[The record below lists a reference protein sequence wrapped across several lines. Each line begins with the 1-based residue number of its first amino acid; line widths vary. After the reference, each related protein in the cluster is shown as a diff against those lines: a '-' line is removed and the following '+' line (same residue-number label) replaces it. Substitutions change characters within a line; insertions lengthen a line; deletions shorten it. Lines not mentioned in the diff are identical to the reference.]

1 MHTFIQI
8 SVLECHIFAH
18 AFYLGLTLLAVDEAH
33 CVSQWGHDFRA
44 DYRELGAIRG
54 WLPHVPFLALTAT
67 ATPMVQKD
75 ICTSLKLN
83 NPLLTCTNFD
93 RSVCTHMTEATL
105 VYVHVG
111 TE

>member
-1 MHTFIQI
+1 M
-8 SVLECHIFAH
+8 
-18 AFYLGLTLLAVDEAH
+18 
-33 CVSQWGHDFRA
+33 SQWGHDFRA

-67 ATPMVQKD
+67 ATPTVQKD

-93 RSVCTHMTEATL
+93 RSAHAVMLA
-105 VYVHVG
+105 YVHARDRVI
-111 TE
+111 

>member
-1 MHTFIQI
+1 MLNIVCSLI
-8 SVLECHIFAH
+8 NYNI
-18 AFYLGLTLLAVDEAH
+18 GLTLLAVDEAH
-33 CVSQWGHDFRA
+33 CVSQWGHDFRV

-93 RSVCTHMTEATL
+93 RLACMTVLYSQRYLWELNLAD
-105 VYVHVG
+105 G
-111 TE
+111 PQMP

>member
-1 MHTFIQI
+1 M
-8 SVLECHIFAH
+8 
-18 AFYLGLTLLAVDEAH
+18 DEAH

-93 RSVCTHMTEATL
+93 RLACMVAAILLMSRIEWHELFENPQCHIQGINNNNYAMYKKL
-105 VYVHVG
+105 RSI
-111 TE
+111 